1 MKRLNMSNEFKQCF
15 SIYAVRFTTRIT
27 VVSIANDTRSKRL
40 FKVFR
45 PARKYILRV
54 RTCISSNLPLE
65 TGRKLNE
72 RKTSKKLSGR
82 LLNVLY
88 VMRPGN

>member
-1 MKRLNMSNEFKQCF
+1 MLYDLQLESQLFQSLMTQGVK
-15 SIYAVRFTTRIT
+15 
-27 VVSIANDTRSKRL
+27 D

-45 PARKYILRV
+45 PARNYILRV

-72 RKTSKKLSGR
+72 RKTFKKRSGR